1 MYINSA
7 HLVFHL
13 DENGNGTYEMKKLDK
28 LGCFPVAIRVRPI
41 VQVLLQFRE

>member
-13 DENGNGTYEMKKLDK
+13 GENGNGTYEIKKLDK
-28 LGCFPVAIRVRPI
+28 WGCFPVAFKVRPI
-41 VQVLLQFRE
+41 VPGLLQFHE